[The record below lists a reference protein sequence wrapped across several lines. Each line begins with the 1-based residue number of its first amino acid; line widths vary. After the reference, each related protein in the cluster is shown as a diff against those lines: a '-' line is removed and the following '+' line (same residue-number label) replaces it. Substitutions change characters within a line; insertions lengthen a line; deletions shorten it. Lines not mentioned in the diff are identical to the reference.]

1 MSKTRVHELAAE
13 FGVESEQLIKLAADM
28 DIHVR
33 SHLSAFDVDQVAL
46 LRARWERDKRRK
58 PEKATKKRRRK
69 RATTTVKAEV
79 EAEKTEPKRPVR
91 RRRKAAD
98 VAAASAAAAAEEEAK
113 AVEIA
118 AVQDAKQLEEDELSE
133 AVEQVSVVEVL
144 EPEISTPTEA
154 IDRPAEPS
162 VVEAAP
168 EEGASGFVPHR
179 VPRPVKK
186 VVRPVASSAP
196 RPVATSAPAV
206 PADPKGAAGGP
217 RHAARGKRGKRGGVD
232 KAAVKANINKTL
244 ASLKTPKGKKGRSR
258 RDEEPTFRA
267 LEEQRREDEKER
279 EKTLVKVT
287 EFITVSELS
296 EILKITATEIVSF
309 CFKQLGMMVT
319 VNQRLDFDQIEL
331 VAGEFG
337 YEAKKEE
344 AYEVEDAFAEEF
356 SDDVLEPRPPV
367 VTVMGH
373 VDHGK
378 TSFLDFT
385 RKENVIAGEAGGI
398 TQHIG
403 AYHVELN
410 SRVVTFLDTP
420 GHEAFTAMRARG
432 AQVTDMVVLVIAA
445 NDQVMPQTVEAISH
459 ARTAGVPIIVAVNKI
474 DLPAANVDKVKQ
486 DLLQHEVVL
495 EEFGG
500 EVLCSLISAK
510 TGEGMEDLYE
520 KILLQ
525 ADLLDLKAPVDR
537 PARGVVI
544 ESRLDPGKGPLA
556 TILVQSGTL
565 KTGDHFLAGNL
576 YGRARAMFDE
586 RGQRIKEAGPS
597 VPVQVLGLEGVPLA
611 GDSFTVMA
619 NAQEARELAQKRQ
632 RLDREAS
639 HRRASSGISLEDF
652 SRHVEAGQ
660 VQTLKVVIKADES
673 GPAEALA
680 DAFAKLST
688 SEVKV
693 EIIHRAVGAVKES
706 DVILAK
712 AGGAVIIAFH
722 VRPDANARAAADREN
737 VEIKSYRVIYE
748 AVDNIRAALEGML
761 RPEEREVVLGEAEI
775 LQIFKISGTGT
786 IAGCT
791 VRQGVI
797 DRAARVRVV
806 REGVGI
812 YEGNLASLKR
822 FQDDAKEVR
831 EGLECGMA
839 VENFN
844 DIKVGDVLESFKI
857 DKIARTLE
865 SVGAQGAS

>member
-1 MSKTRVHELAAE
+1 MSNTRVHELAAE

-33 SHLSAFDVDQVAL
+33 SHLSAFDADQVAL
-46 LRARWERDKRRK
+46 VRARWERDKRRK
-58 PEKATKKRRRK
+58 PETATKKRRRK
-69 RATTTVKAEV
+69 RATTSAKAE
-79 EAEKTEPKRPVR
+79 AEPEKVEPKRPVR

-98 VAAASAAAAAEEEAK
+98 VAAATAAAAAEEAK
-113 AVEIA
+113 AAEMVAVQEAQQAEDAEPAEAEVQVLIEEVPAPEIA
-118 AVQDAKQLEEDELSE
+118 TP
-133 AVEQVSVVEVL
+133 
-144 EPEISTPTEA
+144 PES
-154 IDRPAEPS
+154 IDQPAEPPL
-162 VVEAAP
+162 VEAASDD
-168 EEGASGFVPHR
+168 SGFVPHR

-196 RPVATSAPAV
+196 RPVATSAPGVA
-206 PADPKGAAGGP
+206 ADPAASGGP
-217 RHAARGKRGKRGGVD
+217 RHATRGKRGKRGGVD
-232 KAAVKANINKTL
+232 KAAVKANIDKTL
-244 ASLKTPKGKKGRSR
+244 ASLKTPKGRKGRSR

-296 EILKITATEIVSF
+296 EILKITPTDIVSF

-344 AYEVEDAFAEEF
+344 AYEVEDTSAEEIPEEE
-356 SDDVLEPRPPV
+356 LEPRPPV

-410 SRVVTFLDTP
+410 DRVVTFLDTP

-432 AQVTDMVVLVIAA
+432 AQITDMVVLVIAA
-445 NDQVMPQTVEAISH
+445 DDQVKPQTVEAISH
-459 ARTAGVPIIVAVNKI
+459 ARTAGVPIIVAINKI
-474 DLPAANVDKVKQ
+474 DLPTANVEKVKQ

-510 TGEGMEDLYE
+510 TGEGMDDLYE

-525 ADLLDLKAPVDR
+525 ADLLDLKAPPAR
-537 PARGVVI
+537 PAKGVVI

-556 TILVQSGTL
+556 TILIQSGTL

-586 RGQRIKEAGPS
+586 RGQQIKEAGPS
-597 VPVQVLGLEGVPLA
+597 VPVQVLGLEGVPHA
-611 GDSFTVMA
+611 GDSFTVMP
-619 NAQEARELAQKRQ
+619 NAREARELAQKRQ

-639 HRRASSGISLEDF
+639 HRRASGGISLEDF
-652 SRHVEAGQ
+652 SRQVEAGE
-660 VQTLKVVIKADES
+660 VQTLKVVIKADEG

-688 SEVKV
+688 SEVRV
-693 EIIHRAVGAVKES
+693 DIIHRAVGAVKES

-712 AGGAVIIAFH
+712 AGGAIIIAFH
-722 VRPDANARAAADREN
+722 VRPDANARAAAEREN
-737 VEIKSYRVIYE
+737 VDIKAYKVIYE
-748 AVDNIRAALEGML
+748 AVDDIRAALEGML

-786 IAGCT
+786 IAGCM

-797 DRAARVRVV
+797 ERASKIRVV

-812 YEGNLASLKR
+812 YEGTLASLKR

-844 DIKVGDVLESFKI
+844 DIKVGDVLESFMI
-857 DKIARTLE
+857 EKIARTLE